1 MGWREREREINRM
14 GGDAGKMHLD
24 VIHVNGERIFA
35 F

>member
-24 VIHVNGERIFA
+24 EIGRAHV
-35 F
+35 